1 MRQWI
6 HEQQAPKFEKSIEEQ
21 EKKDERNVQRNIIN
35 GIEASYENHLSLTKQ
50 ECKKRGRERPQLAK
64 NRYRQ
69 ESAIKFLRLLRTVEE
84 QDSLV

>member
-1 MRQWI
+1 MGSK
-6 HEQQAPKFEKSIEEQ
+6 HL
-21 EKKDERNVQRNIIN
+21 N
-35 GIEASYENHLSLTKQ
+35 ENHLSLTKQ
-50 ECKKRGRERPQLAK
+50 EYKKRGRERPQLAK